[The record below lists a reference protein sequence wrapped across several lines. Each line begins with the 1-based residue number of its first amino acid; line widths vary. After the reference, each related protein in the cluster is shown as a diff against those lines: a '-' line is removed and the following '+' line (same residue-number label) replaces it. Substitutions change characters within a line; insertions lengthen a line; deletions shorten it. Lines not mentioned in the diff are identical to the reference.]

1 MPGRASTRNG
11 PEARRLAAVVV
22 GASAGG
28 LQAVC
33 RLLGALPASFA
44 APVIVVQHLHARQ
57 DDFLV
62 GWLDGQCALAVR
74 EAADKRAIAPGGVWL
89 APPGYHLLIEREGS
103 FALSIDARVSWAR
116 PSIDV
121 AFESAAHVW
130 RRGLVAVLLTGGN
143 ADGTAGLERVRAL
156 GGLALVQDPATAEHP
171 AMPRAAIAAG
181 AYDQVLSIPAIAAL
195 LVRLTGVERDAAHGP
210 APTNPDNRD

>member
-1 MPGRASTRNG
+1 MPGRASTRSG
-11 PEARRLAAVVV
+11 PEAPRPAAVVV

-28 LQAVC
+28 LHAV
-33 RLLGALPASFA
+33 RALLCGLPASFA

-62 GWLDGQCALAVR
+62 GWLDGQCALPVR
-74 EAADKRAIAPGGVWL
+74 EATDKLPVGSHSVWL
-89 APPGYHLLIEREGS
+89 APPGYHLLIEREHR
-103 FALSIDARVSWAR
+103 FALSIDARVSCAR

-121 AFESAAHVW
+121 AFESAARVW
-130 RRGLVAVLLTGGN
+130 RDGLVAVLLTGAN
-143 ADGTAGLERVRAL
+143 ADGTAGLKQVRAL
-156 GGLALVQDPATAEHP
+156 GGLALVQDPASAEHP
-171 AMPRAAIAAG
+171 TMPRAAIAAG

-195 LVRLTGVERDAAHGP
+195 LVRRAGAERDAAHGP